1 MMPDPSTHGGD
12 GIAESAVWL
21 RVPGGSGGSER
32 RVGSEVMRPE
42 GEQREQAKQ
51 RRGGAQNGE
60 VGPLAHA
67 ALQAA
72 ELTETRIATAEGRA
86 DRAEQAIV
94 GERARADA
102 VRARLD
108 AMQEQL
114 VRNRF

>member
-1 MMPDPSTHGGD
+1 MG
-12 GIAESAVWL
+12 
-21 RVPGGSGGSER
+21 
-32 RVGSEVMRPE
+32 PE
-42 GEQREQAKQ
+42 GDQREQVQQ

-114 VRNRF
+114 AAEVEAVEQARRQAQTAQDNAAGVLARLRAAWRGD